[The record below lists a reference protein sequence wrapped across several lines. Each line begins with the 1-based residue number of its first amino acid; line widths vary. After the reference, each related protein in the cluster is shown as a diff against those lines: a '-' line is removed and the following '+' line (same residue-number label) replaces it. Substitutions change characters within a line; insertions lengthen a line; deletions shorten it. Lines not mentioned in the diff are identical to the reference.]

1 MVFPL
6 PRKPV
11 MRLVRVTCAPDKYL
25 TGINHQATFWIKIM
39 GMRRENADGQAR
51 VRVKSIQG

>member
-1 MVFPL
+1 
-6 PRKPV
+6 